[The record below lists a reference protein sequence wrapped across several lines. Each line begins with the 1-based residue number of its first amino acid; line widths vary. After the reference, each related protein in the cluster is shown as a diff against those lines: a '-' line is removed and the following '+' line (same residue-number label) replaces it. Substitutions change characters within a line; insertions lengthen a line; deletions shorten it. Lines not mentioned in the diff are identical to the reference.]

1 MKTPRLP
8 LAGILCL
15 SVFLA
20 GCVVEPETGRKR
32 LILTSASMESNL
44 GAQSWAE
51 VRGAE
56 KPTPSTKWSAAVT
69 RVGRHVADAANE
81 PGYQWEFACFASE
94 QANAF
99 CLPGGKIAVYDGIFQ
114 YMANDAELAA
124 VVAHEV
130 AHATARHGGERMT
143 QAMTVSAGALALG
156 VALKD
161 QTAESRET
169 WLLAY
174 GGISTVGLV
183 LPYSRVHEYAADRIG
198 LMYMARAGYH
208 PEAAVHFWQKFS
220 EGKGGGGSISDFLST
235 HPADAKRIAEL
246 KRHLPQA
253 MAEYNR
259 APKRHGFGETYR

>member
-1 MKTPRLP
+1 M
-8 LAGILCL
+8 LCL
-15 SVFLA
+15 SLVLA

-32 LILTSASMESNL
+32 LILTPLSMESSL

-51 VRGAE
+51 VKGAE
-56 KPTPSTKWSAAVT
+56 KPSANSQWSSAVT
-69 RVGRHVADAANE
+69 RVGRNVADAANE
-81 PGYQWEFACFASE
+81 PSYQWEFECFASE

-99 CLPGGKIAVYDGIFQ
+99 CLPGGKIAVYDGLFQ
-114 YMANDAELAA
+114 YMGNDAELAA
-124 VVAHEV
+124 VIAHEV

-143 QAMTVSAGALALG
+143 QAMAVSAGALALN

-161 QTAESRET
+161 QSAESRET

-198 LMYMARAGYH
+198 LMYMARAGYN
-208 PEAAVHFWQKFS
+208 PEAAVHFWEKFS
-220 EGKGGGGSISDFLST
+220 EGKGGGNVSDFLST

>member
-1 MKTPRLP
+1 MKRAIVSGMLP
-8 LAGILCL
+8 VVL
-15 SVFLA
+15 FLG
-20 GCVVEPETGRKR
+20 GCVVVPETGRQR
-32 LILTSASMESNL
+32 LILTSAGMESNL
-44 GAQSWAE
+44 GAQAWAE

-56 KPTPSTKWSAAVT
+56 RPTDNPRWAAAVQ
-69 RVGRHVADAANE
+69 RVGKAIAEAANE
-81 PGYQWEFACFASE
+81 PSYQWEFACFANE

-143 QAMTVSAGALALG
+143 QAMAVSAGALALG
-156 VALKD
+156 VALQD
-161 QTAESRET
+161 QDREARER

-174 GGISTVGLV
+174 GGISTVGLL
-183 LPYSRVHEYAADRIG
+183 LPYSRVHEYEADRIG

-208 PEAAVHFWQKFS
+208 PEAAVHFWEKFS
-220 EGKGGGGSISDFLST
+220 EGKGGGSISDFLST

-246 KRHLPQA
+246 RRHMPRA

-259 APKRHGFGETYR
+259 APKRHGFGEVYR